1 MGDNPELDIFVCKFT
16 IVQTKPMTPGRAT
29 RVPDFRPVVRVASGN
44 FLEMYDFQV
53 FGYYAAA
60 IASTFFP
67 SGNEFASLMLSL
79 ATFGAGFLMRPIGA
93 IALGTYIDHRGRRD
107 GLLLTLGLMAVG
119 TVSIACT
126 PSYASIGLIAP
137 LLVVFGRL
145 VQGLSAGV
153 EAGGVSVYLFEVAT
167 PGHKGFYVSWQAA
180 SQQVAVMFAA
190 VVGLGLTSRLTGDQM
205 TRWGWRV
212 PLLVG
217 CMIIPMLFLLRRSLE
232 ETPEF
237 LQRKHHLSPRE
248 ILRTLARS
256 WRLVALGT
264 LLTIMNTVCFYL
276 ITAYTPTFGGIVLHL
291 AAKEYMTVTL
301 CVGASNFFW
310 LPIMGA
316 VSDRIGRRPLLAAV
330 SVLALLTAYPALS
343 WLVNAP
349 SLSRLMVVELWL
361 SFLFAS
367 YNSALIVFLTEIMP
381 ADVRTTGFSLV
392 HSSATAIFGG
402 FTPAIATYLIHA
414 TGNRAIPGLWLS
426 FAAACG
432 LIATALLNSS
442 RVARCSVMHE
452 HAQ

>member
-1 MGDNPELDIFVCKFT
+1 M
-16 IVQTKPMTPGRAT
+16 
-29 RVPDFRPVVRVASGN
+29 
-44 FLEMYDFQV
+44 
-53 FGYYAAA
+53 A
-60 IASTFFP
+60 I
-67 SGNEFASLMLSL
+67 
-79 ATFGAGFLMRPIGA
+79 
-93 IALGTYIDHRGRRD
+93 
-107 GLLLTLGLMAVG
+107 G

-137 LLVVFGRL
+137 LLVVAGRL

-153 EAGGVSVYLFEVAT
+153 ELGGVAVYLFEIAT
-167 PGHKGFYVSWQAA
+167 PGHRGFFVSWQAA

-190 VVGLGLTSRLTGDQM
+190 VLGLGLTSWLTIDQM

-217 CMIIPMLFLLRRSLE
+217 CAIIPLLFLLRRSLK

-237 LQRKHHLSPRE
+237 LQRKRHPSPRE
-248 ILRTLARS
+248 ILRTLADG
-256 WRLVALGT
+256 WRVVMLGIMLTT
-264 LLTIMNTVCFYL
+264 LNTVCFYM
-276 ITAYTPTFGGIVLHL
+276 ITAYTPTFGGAVLHL
-291 AAKEYMTVTL
+291 AARDNMIVTL

-316 VSDRIGRRPLLAAV
+316 VSDKSGRRPMLAAV

-349 SLSRLMVVELWL
+349 SFSRLMAVVLWF

-367 YNSALIVFLTEIMP
+367 YNGAMIVFLTEIMP
-381 ADVRTTGFSLV
+381 ADIRTTGFSLA
-392 HSSATAIFGG
+392 HSGATAIFGG
-402 FTPAIATYLIHA
+402 FTPAISTYLIHA

-432 LIATALLNSS
+432 LIATALLSSS
-442 RVARCSVMHE
+442 RVRTRPPRLP
-452 HAQ
+452 

>member
-1 MGDNPELDIFVCKFT
+1 MEITDRSSKRLTAGFL
-16 IVQTKPMTPGRAT
+16 
-29 RVPDFRPVVRVASGN
+29 PVVRVASGN
-44 FLEMYDFQV
+44 FLEMYDFQI

-60 IASTFFP
+60 IGRTFFP

-79 ATFGAGFLMRPIGA
+79 MTFGAGFLMRPLGA
-93 IALGTYIDHRGRRD
+93 IVLGTYIDHCGRRN
-107 GLLLTLGLMAVG
+107 GLLLTLGLMAIG
-119 TVSIACT
+119 TLSIACT

-137 LLVVFGRL
+137 LLVVVGRL

-167 PGHKGFYVSWQAA
+167 PGHKGLYTSWQAA

-190 VVGLGLTSRLTGDQM
+190 VLGLGLTLRLTGSQM

-217 CMIIPMLFLLRRSLE
+217 CAIIPLLFLLRRSLK

-237 LQRKHHLSPRE
+237 LERKRRPSPGE
-248 ILRTLARS
+248 ILHTLARS
-256 WRLVALGT
+256 WRLIVLGT
-264 LLTIMNTVCFYL
+264 LLTIMNTVCFYM
-276 ITAYTPTFGGIVLHL
+276 ITAYTPTFGGAVLHL
-291 AAKEYMTVTL
+291 AARDVIVVTL

-316 VSDRIGRRPLLAAV
+316 VSDIIGRRPMLAAV
-330 SVLALLTAYPALS
+330 CALALLTAYPALS
-343 WLVNAP
+343 WLVTAP
-349 SLSRLMVVELWL
+349 SFSRLMVVELWL

-367 YNSALIVFLTEIMP
+367 YNGALIVFLMEIMP
-381 ADVRTTGFSLV
+381 ADIRTAGFSLV

-402 FTPAIATYLIHA
+402 FTPAISTYLIYT

-426 FAAACG
+426 FAAVCG
-432 LIATALLNSS
+432 LISTVLLSSS
-442 RVARCSVMHE
+442 RVAQFSLMRNRVS
-452 HAQ
+452 

>member
-1 MGDNPELDIFVCKFT
+1 
-16 IVQTKPMTPGRAT
+16 
-29 RVPDFRPVVRVASGN
+29 
-44 FLEMYDFQV
+44 MYDFQV

-60 IASTFFP
+60 IASSFFP
-67 SGNEFASLMLSL
+67 SDNEFASLMLSL

-93 IALGTYIDHRGRRD
+93 IALGTYIDHRGRRA
-107 GLLLTLGLMAVG
+107 GLLLTLGLMAFG
-119 TVSIACT
+119 TASIACM

-145 VQGLSAGV
+145 VQGLSAGA
-153 EAGGVSVYLFEVAT
+153 EAGGVSVYLFEIAT
-167 PGHKGFYVSWQAA
+167 PSHKGFYVSWQAA

-190 VVGLGLTSRLTGDQM
+190 VVGLVLASRLTGDQM

-212 PLLVG
+212 PLLIG
-217 CMIIPMLFLLRRSLE
+217 CMIIPMLFLLRRSLK

-237 LQRKHHLSPRE
+237 LQRTHHLSPRE

-276 ITAYTPTFGGIVLHL
+276 ITAYTPTFGGTVLHL
-291 AAKEYMTVTL
+291 AAKDYMTVTL

-330 SVLALLTAYPALS
+330 SALALLTAYPALS
-343 WLVNAP
+343 WLVSAP
-349 SLSRLMVVELWL
+349 SLSRLMAVELWL

-367 YNSALIVFLTEIMP
+367 YNSALIVFLAEIMP
-381 ADVRTTGFSLV
+381 AKVRTAGFSLV
-392 HSSATAIFGG
+392 HSTATAIFGG
-402 FTPAIATYLIHA
+402 FTPAIVTYLIHA

-426 FAAACG
+426 LAAACG
-432 LIATALLNSS
+432 LIATALLSSS
-442 RVARCSVMHE
+442 RVARCSAMHE

>member
-1 MGDNPELDIFVCKFT
+1 MEIPDSSAKPVAA
-16 IVQTKPMTPGRAT
+16 VQPGRART
-29 RVPDFRPVVRVASGN
+29 FRPVVRVASGN

-60 IASTFFP
+60 IARTFFP
-67 SGNEFASLMLSL
+67 SGNEFASLMLAL
-79 ATFGAGFLMRPIGA
+79 ATFGAGFLMRPFGA
-93 IALGTYIDHRGRRD
+93 IVLGAYIDHRGRRD
-107 GLLLTLGLMAVG
+107 GLLLTLGLMAIG

-137 LLVVFGRL
+137 LLVVAGRL

-167 PGHKGFYVSWQAA
+167 PGHKGFYTSWQAA
-180 SQQVAVMFAA
+180 SQQVAVMSVA
-190 VVGLGLTSRLTGDQM
+190 VLGLGLTSRLTGDQM

-217 CMIIPMLFLLRRSLE
+217 CAIIPLLFLLRRSLK

-237 LQRKHHLSPRE
+237 LRRERHPSPRE
-248 ILRTLARS
+248 ILHTLERNWS
-256 WRLVALGT
+256 LLGVGT
-264 LLTIMNTVCFYL
+264 LLATMNTVCFYM
-276 ITAYTPTFGGIVLHL
+276 ITAYTPTFGGAVLHL
-291 AAKEYMTVTL
+291 AAKDNMIVTL

-330 SVLALLTAYPALS
+330 SVLALLTAYPALL
-343 WLVNAP
+343 WLVNTP
-349 SLSRLMVVELWL
+349 SFSRLMAVELWF

-367 YNSALIVFLTEIMP
+367 YSGALIVFLTEIMP
-381 ADVRTTGFSLV
+381 VDVRTAGFSLV
-392 HSSATAIFGG
+392 HSSAVIFGG
-402 FTPAIATYLIHA
+402 FTPAISTYLIHA
-414 TGNRAIPGLWLS
+414 TGNRATPGLWLS

-432 LIATALLNSS
+432 LIATVLLSSS
-442 RVARCSVMHE
+442 RI
-452 HAQ
+452 AQFSAAHNRTP

>member
-1 MGDNPELDIFVCKFT
+1 
-16 IVQTKPMTPGRAT
+16 
-29 RVPDFRPVVRVASGN
+29 VVRVASGN

-60 IASTFFP
+60 IARTFFP

-79 ATFGAGFLMRPIGA
+79 ATFGAGFLMRPLGA
-93 IALGTYIDHRGRRD
+93 IVLGAYIDHRGRRD
-107 GLLLTLGLMAVG
+107 GLLLTLGLMAIG

-137 LLVVFGRL
+137 MLVVAGRL

-167 PGHKGFYVSWQAA
+167 PGHKGFYTSWQEA

-190 VVGLGLTSRLTGDQM
+190 VLGLGLTSRLTGDQM

-217 CMIIPMLFLLRRSLE
+217 CAIIPLLFLLRRSLK

-237 LQRKHHLSPRE
+237 LRRERHPALRE
-248 ILRTLARS
+248 ILHTLGRN
-256 WRLVALGT
+256 WNLIALGT
-264 LLTIMNTVCFYL
+264 LLATMNTVCFYM
-276 ITAYTPTFGGIVLHL
+276 ITAYTPTFGGAVLHL
-291 AAKEYMTVTL
+291 AAKDNMIVTL
-301 CVGASNFFW
+301 CVGASNLFW

-330 SVLALLTAYPALS
+330 SVLVLLTAYPALS
-343 WLVNAP
+343 WLVSAP
-349 SLSRLMVVELWL
+349 SFSRLMAVELWF

-367 YNSALIVFLTEIMP
+367 YSGALIVFLTEIMP
-381 ADVRTTGFSLV
+381 ADVRTAGFSLV
-392 HSSATAIFGG
+392 HSSAVIFGG
-402 FTPAIATYLIHA
+402 FTPAISTYLIHA
-414 TGNRAIPGLWLS
+414 TGNRAIPGVWLS
-426 FAAACG
+426 LAAAGG
-432 LIATALLNSS
+432 LIAITLLSSS
-442 RVARCSVMHE
+442 RVAQFSAMHNR
-452 HAQ
+452 AP

>member
-1 MGDNPELDIFVCKFT
+1 MEITDSS
-16 IVQTKPMTPGRAT
+16 TKPVAEVQLAPART
-29 RVPDFRPVVRVASGN
+29 FRPVVRVASGN

-60 IASTFFP
+60 IASNFFP
-67 SGNEFASLMLSL
+67 SGNEYSSLMLSL

-93 IALGTYIDHRGRRD
+93 IALGTYIDHRGRRK
-107 GLLLTLGLMAVG
+107 GLLLTLGLMAIG
-119 TVSIACT
+119 TVSIACM
-126 PSYASIGLIAP
+126 PSYAWIGLIAP
-137 LLVVFGRL
+137 LLVVLGRL

-153 EAGGVSVYLFEVAT
+153 EAGGVSVYLFEAAT

-190 VVGLGLTSRLTGDQM
+190 VVGLGLTSRLTGAQM

-212 PLLVG
+212 PLLIG
-217 CMIIPMLFLLRRSLE
+217 CMIFPMLFLLRRSLE

-237 LQRKHHLSPRE
+237 LQRKHHLSPRA

-276 ITAYTPTFGGIVLHL
+276 ITAYTPIFGGTVLHL
-291 AAKEYMTVTL
+291 AAKDYMTVTL

-316 VSDRIGRRPLLAAV
+316 VSDRIGRRPMLAAV

-349 SLSRLMVVELWL
+349 SFSRLMAVELWL

-367 YNSALIVFLTEIMP
+367 YNGALIVFLTEIMP
-381 ADVRTTGFSLV
+381 ADVRTAGFSLV

-402 FTPAIATYLIHA
+402 FTPAISTYLIHA

-426 FAAACG
+426 FTAVSG
-432 LIATALLNSS
+432 LIATGLLSSS
-442 RVARCSVMHE
+442 RVAQFSAMHNR
-452 HAQ
+452 AP

>member
-1 MGDNPELDIFVCKFT
+1 MEIPDSSSKRVTSAQL
-16 IVQTKPMTPGRAT
+16 TPALT
-29 RVPDFRPVVRVASGN
+29 FWPVLRVASGN

-60 IASTFFP
+60 IARTFFP
-67 SGNEFASLMLSL
+67 SGSEFASLMLSL
-79 ATFGAGFLMRPIGA
+79 MTFGAGFLMRPIGA
-93 IALGTYIDHRGRRD
+93 IVLGAYIDHRGRRN
-107 GLLLTLGLMAVG
+107 GLLLTLGLMAIG

-137 LLVVFGRL
+137 LLVVAGRL

-190 VVGLGLTSRLTGDQM
+190 VLGLGLTLRLTADQM
-205 TRWGWRV
+205 TRWGWRI

-217 CMIIPMLFLLRRSLE
+217 CAIIPLLFLLRRSLK

-237 LQRKHHLSPRE
+237 LERKHRPLPRQ
-248 ILRTLARS
+248 ILHTLVRS
-256 WRLVALGT
+256 WRLVVLGI
-264 LLTIMNTVCFYL
+264 LLTIMNTVCFYM
-276 ITAYTPTFGGIVLHL
+276 ITAYTPTFGGAVLHL
-291 AAKEYMTVTL
+291 ASRDNMIVTL
-301 CVGASNFFW
+301 CVGASNFLW

-316 VSDRIGRRPLLAAV
+316 VSDRVGRRLMLGSV

-343 WLVNAP
+343 WLVAAP
-349 SLSRLMVVELWL
+349 SFSRLMAVELWF

-367 YNSALIVFLTEIMP
+367 YNGALIVFLTEIMP
-381 ADVRTTGFSLV
+381 ADVRTAGFSLV

-402 FTPAIATYLIHA
+402 FTPAISTYLIHA

-426 FAAACG
+426 FAAVCG
-432 LIATALLNSS
+432 LIATMLLSSS
-442 RVARCSVMHE
+442 RLARCSVIYE
-452 HAQ
+452 HAP